1 MDEDVQFTVY
11 RPSAVLVDRWSW
23 LLVFAHTTE
32 GSAEEPDPLA
42 EVRRQAEGVLG
53 AQASAYGTLSA
64 DSTGPLRRGSTLLVE
79 PWLDGATFN
88 PPTVELRW
96 EEPVHRADFRFRVG
110 ADAPAIAR
118 GGVRIFVGA
127 VVVGELSLS
136 VRVGERPEPRPLRT
150 SARRF
155 RKVFASYSH
164 ADTEVV
170 EAVASAVQLL
180 GDEYLIDSHDLRSG
194 EDWQQRIGEL
204 IDDADVF
211 QLFWSSNALQSHYVL
226 AECRHALALRRE
238 GFIRPVYWQDP
249 FPEDPTPGPPAAADP
264 PAPLLPPGRNRG
276 ARSSGDRAP
285 PRRPL
290 SAASPRPRRPLLRRP
305 RSAPPVPPA
314 RPSTAGSRAIEPA
327 PVDAWPPGGRS
338 PRRRSSSSASA
349 APPSGPETTA
359 AANSA
364 PATTRLP
371 DGRAGTRTSVRRRAT
386 EPVSSD
392 DAAFDRAVAYLGGLA
407 VAQDPSCRL
416 SAANPAL
423 GEVGALEEVGVDCTL
438 TAASGA
444 SVDFRSVVLRPG
456 VTVQQYL
463 DGLAAA
469 PGLQVVGGSLP
480 SDPDGPYLD
489 IGGRLPDGR
498 TYSCRAWGRRRSPP
512 TPTPSPSRA
521 AAPWRTSSTSGAPPM
536 SARRD
541 GGPHRLQ
548 VGRAGIAPT
557 R

>member
-1 MDEDVQFTVY
+1 VPSGAPVEAGAPDPGDEALCRMDEDVQFTVY

-23 LLVFAHTTE
+23 LLVFAHTTQ

-110 ADAPAIAR
+110 AEAPAIAR

-249 FPEDPTPGPPAAADP
+249 LPEDPTQDLPPTPIRRLHFSRLAATATPAPPAAV
-264 PAPLLPPGRNRG
+264 LP
-276 ARSSGDRAP
+276 
-285 PRRPL
+285 
-290 SAASPRPRRPLLRRP
+290 
-305 RSAPPVPPA
+305 PPVPPA
-314 RPSTAGSRAIEPA
+314 RPSTAGS
-327 PVDAWPPGGRS
+327 
-338 PRRRSSSSASA
+338 
-349 APPSGPETTA
+349 PPSGRPGRRLATWGAVA
-359 AANSA
+359 AAAIVVVGVGGAALRAGDHGGANSA
-364 PATTRLP
+364 PATTRLQT
-371 DGRAGTRTSVRRRAT
+371 AGGGKPTSV
-386 EPVSSD
+386 PVSSD
-392 DAAFDRAVAYLGGLA
+392 DAAFDRAVAYLGGQA
-407 VAQDPSCRL
+407 VAQDPSCQL
-416 SAANPAL
+416 SAGDPAL
-423 GEVGALEEVGVDCTL
+423 GEVGAFEEVGVDCIL

-469 PGLQVVGGSLP
+469 PGLQVVGASRP

-489 IGGRLPDGR
+489 IGGRRAGGR
-498 TYSCRAWGRRRSPP
+498 TYSCRAWGQPP
-512 TPTPSPSRA
+512 VAADTNAIAIACSGSMADVVDFWRVHRA
-521 AAPWRTSSTSGAPPM
+521 
-536 SARRD
+536 
-541 GGPHRLQ
+541 
-548 VGRAGIAPT
+548 
-557 R
+557 

>member
-1 MDEDVQFTVY
+1 MSWHTGLVIVAGDDTSLDRWPAAFRDAMPATVDVADPAWPAELARVVADLEPSRPQPWTPPPRPPLPSRAPDEGGAPWPAPPTRPGPDHGSRAGDAFDEVRMDEDVQFTVY

-110 ADAPAIAR
+110 ADTPAIAR

-136 VRVGERPEPRPLRT
+136 VRVGERPAPRPLRT

-211 QLFWSSNALQSHYVL
+211 QLFWSSNALQSNYVL

-249 FPEDPTPGPPAAADP
+249 FPEDLSQDLPPPPIRRLHFSRLAAPNPATAAPAPPATV
-264 PAPLLPPGRNRG
+264 LPPPVPAAPVAAAPDSPVPPPRPPPD
-276 ARSSGDRAP
+276 ATAP
-285 PRRPL
+285 P
-290 SAASPRPRRPLLRRP
+290 
-305 RSAPPVPPA
+305 PPA
-314 RPSTAGSRAIEPA
+314 RPAPLERPRPVAGL
-327 PVDAWPPGGRS
+327 VGWPPGGRW
-338 PRRRSSSSASA
+338 PPQRSWSSAWA
-349 APPSGPETTA
+349 APPSGPATTTA
-359 AANSA
+359 AATA
-364 PATTRLP
+364 L
-371 DGRAGTRTSVRRRAT
+371 RRRRGSRR
-386 EPVSSD
+386 P
-392 DAAFDRAVAYLGGLA
+392 RAHRPTSRPPPSPPPA
-407 VAQDPSCRL
+407 VRTAVRPCPGPTMRRSTAPSPT
-416 SAANPAL
+416 SAA
-423 GEVGALEEVGVDCTL
+423 C
-438 TAASGA
+438 
-444 SVDFRSVVLRPG
+444 RSRP
-456 VTVQQYL
+456 T
-463 DGLAAA
+463 
-469 PGLQVVGGSLP
+469 
-480 SDPDGPYLD
+480 
-489 IGGRLPDGR
+489 
-498 TYSCRAWGRRRSPP
+498 
-512 TPTPSPSRA
+512 RA
-521 AAPWRTSSTSGAPPM
+521 AG
-536 SARRD
+536 
-541 GGPHRLQ
+541 
-548 VGRAGIAPT
+548 
-557 R
+557 